1 MDKDRIREYIDLMA
15 ECGVSELEIRNGDES
30 IRIVRP
36 LVAAAGPSSAAGAAG
51 LPALAAGIPA
61 TGLPATGIPATGTS
75 VRAPMA
81 GTFYAAPEPGAEP
94 FVRVGQTV
102 TPGDVLCIIESM
114 KMMNEIIAERGGVCV
129 AVEAPNGGPVRAGD
143 TLLRIA

>member
-1 MDKDRIREYIDLMA
+1 MEKSLIREYIDLMA
-15 ECGVSELEIRNGDES
+15 ACGVSELEIRKGDES

-36 LVAAAGPSSAAGAAG
+36 LVAAPAEAGAS
-51 LPALAAGIPA
+51 PAASASTGSSPGAAGIP
-61 TGLPATGIPATGTS
+61 

-94 FVRVGQTV
+94 FVRVGQAV
-102 TPGDVLCIIESM
+102 SPGDVLCIIESM
-114 KMMNEIIAERGGVCV
+114 KMMNEIVADRGGVCV
-129 AVEAPNGGPVRAGD
+129 AVEATNAAPVSTGD